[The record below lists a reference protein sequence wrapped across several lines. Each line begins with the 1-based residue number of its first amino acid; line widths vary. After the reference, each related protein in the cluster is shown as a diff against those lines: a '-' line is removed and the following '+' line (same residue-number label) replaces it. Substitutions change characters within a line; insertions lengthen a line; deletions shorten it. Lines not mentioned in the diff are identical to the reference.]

1 VNYPT
6 IIHFI
11 EKQFILAFFAVLNS
25 QSKVVIEL
33 TASCYRL
40 HDHLTD
46 HGFYVVTSSPVKT
59 KVIASARVPN
69 DKLDSHILIQLLRAD
84 LLANI
89 HVSSLET
96 LQLK

>member
-1 VNYPT
+1 VFQKVNYPT

-25 QSKVVIEL
+25 QTKVVIEF

-40 HDHLTD
+40 YDHLTD
-46 HGFYVVTSSPVKT
+46 HGFYVVISDPVKT
-59 KVIASARVPN
+59 RSIASARVKN
-69 DKLDSHILIQLLRAD
+69 DKLDAHMLTQLLRAD

-89 HVSSLET
+89 HVSSR
-96 LQLK
+96 